1 MHNGI
6 SIFLTE
12 KKRREH
18 VGSTDMHPTSNKHGP
33 GSHFSMELYG
43 SIFTSVHFIIIE
55 SSGVWLQSSC
65 WMVQTFTHVQDVFY
79 LFFRSLTWN
88 SELEFKSLCF
98 RWGKIRKKVGRGSET
113 SCVAGPGMQDTM
125 RHLEIIWNHNIKDST
140 VLVRFQLE
148 VQTQVGS
155 NWQIQQIRVH
165 LDVGY
170 AFFICPFSCQCP
182 VVVEKIHAYITDI
195 WHLTAGVIAR
205 HRQHLCST
213 LETLCNIGVT
223 WYYYVLLGWEMFRSS
238 AHLLQRVSSLGDTH
252 GRSMPAKV
260 VKVHEDIVSSYQ
272 W

>member
-140 VLVRFQLE
+140 VLVRPTWSSDTSRIKLADTADTCPFRCRICFLHLSVFLSMSCCRGENSCIYHRHMASHSGCHRQAPPAPLFNVGDSVQYWSDLVLLCITWLRNVQKFSASSAEGFQL
-148 VQTQVGS
+148 
-155 NWQIQQIRVH
+155 R
-165 LDVGY
+165 
-170 AFFICPFSCQCP
+170 
-182 VVVEKIHAYITDI
+182 
-195 WHLTAGVIAR
+195 WHPW
-205 HRQHLCST
+205 S
-213 LETLCNIGVT
+213 
-223 WYYYVLLGWEMFRSS
+223 
-238 AHLLQRVSSLGDTH
+238 
-252 GRSMPAKV
+252 
-260 VKVHEDIVSSYQ
+260 
-272 W
+272 